1 MLLDR
6 LASSLP
12 ERAVASND
20 ATGVS
25 RRTFLTASAA
35 AGGGL
40 LLSIGLPRAI
50 LPAEA
55 VQRVGDGAE
64 VYVVDAPN
72 RFRRLPVTDP
82 VLLADGRVAVL
93 GLSPGMV
100 VVGKGAFVVRSS
112 LDAEAPE

>member
-6 LASSLP
+6 LASSLLD
-12 ERAVASND
+12 RAVASND
-20 ATGVS
+20 AAGLS

-55 VQRVGDGAE
+55 AE
-64 VYVVDAPN
+64 AASFAPN
-72 RFRRLPVTDP
+72 AFIRMGIDHAVAGARIAEHWRFSPVI
-82 VLLADGRVAVL
+82 V
-93 GLSPGMV
+93 
-100 VVGKGAFVVRSS
+100 
-112 LDAEAPE
+112 E